1 MSHPQDKVVSIS
13 STAAVESWS
22 AARMP
27 LPLRK
32 LLDKSRQGLS
42 GLLQTMF
49 DNADDALFE
58 LADRARSNSEQNIFF
73 ESMREVRLKRR
84 TIESQFAQF
93 IPAAFEQAYVG
104 EKPADAPVK
113 LEQVSET
120 GLSLV
125 QNDDLEM
132 QVAIDGMIAKGMVQN
147 AVQLRQLT
155 QRIDSLMTRQVID
168 EHSNPLAPRAI
179 CHSFMAACAELDVE
193 IKSKLVVFKLFDK
206 FVVSHLEPIYLACN
220 ELLVEEGVLPGLELQ
235 KLQNRRNEPEADKKS
250 AQPDTANSAVNDQI
264 FASLQNLLAQQQSA
278 VLANEILHSAK
289 DFVPGNGPEIPTP
302 QVMDLLADVQQ
313 QQAPEMV
320 QEGGK
325 QATLQPVDV
334 YTILRSLLDARNVKE
349 PQSLGRVDFDA
360 INLVALLFQFILDDP
375 NLATPMKALIG
386 RLQIPLLKVAML
398 DKSFFSKGGHP
409 ARKLLN
415 KIATAALGWTPS
427 GTDEDPLLTK
437 IETVV
442 QRVLTDFDEDVSL
455 FDEVLSDFE
464 AFTSTESKRSN
475 LIEKRTVDAEDGRAR
490 ADAARQTVQAAL
502 NEKVADHKLPP
513 LVLHLLQEAWSNVL
527 FLACLKEGVDGDS
540 WTNALT
546 TVDDLLWSV
555 RDHAEEADRS
565 KLLALL
571 PDLLKRLR
579 NGLSQISYDSFKMN
593 ELFSELEQIHLKKLR
608 AAGKPA
614 ANDSEPEVAPPA
626 ADLSVDTR
634 QAVQHDEQDLQQD
647 AVDELLGSIDAV
659 IGNESKTENETPE
672 SEAAEAAAAGSATA
686 TSTSTTRAS
695 TAVVETVVERIVLS
709 PSPGKQQDLS
719 LAPHEELSEDNEFY
733 LKAEQLHVGTW
744 VEMRQNGE
752 KKYRAKLA
760 AITKPNIKY
769 IFVNRAGMK
778 VSERSLMG
786 LAVELQRRT
795 ILLLDDS
802 ALFDRALQ
810 SVIGNLRSFKKVTTT

>member
-13 STAAVESWS
+13 STVEVESYS

-32 LLDKSRQGLS
+32 LLDKSRQGLI

-58 LADRARSNSEQNIFF
+58 LADRARSNTEQNIFF

-84 TIESQFAQF
+84 SIESQFAQLM
-93 IPAAFEQAYVG
+93 PAIFEQAYMG

-113 LEQVSET
+113 LEQVSEA

-125 QNDDLEM
+125 QNDDLEE
-132 QVAIDGMIAKGMVQN
+132 QVAIDGMIAKGLVQN
-147 AVQLRQLT
+147 SVQLRQLT

-168 EHSNPLAPRAI
+168 EHSNPLGPRAI
-179 CHSFMAACAELDVE
+179 CHSFMDACAELDVE

-206 FVVSHLEPIYLACN
+206 FVVSHLEPLYLACN
-220 ELLVEEGVLPGLELQ
+220 ELLVEEGVLPGLQLQ
-235 KLQNRRNEPEADKKS
+235 QPQQRRGEQKS
-250 AQPDTANSAVNDQI
+250 SDGNAQSAANDAVNNKI

-302 QVMDLLADVQQ
+302 QVMDLLADVQH
-313 QQAPEMV
+313 QQAPEGSQPGSQV
-320 QEGGK
+320 
-325 QATLQPVDV
+325 ALQPVDV
-334 YTILRSLLDARNVKE
+334 YTILRTLLEERNVKE

-415 KIATAALGWTPS
+415 KIATAALGWTSS
-427 GTDEDPLLTK
+427 GEEDPLLKK

-442 QRVLTDFDEDVSL
+442 QQVLTEFDEDVSL
-455 FDEVLSDFE
+455 FDAVLSDFE
-464 AFTSTESKRSN
+464 AFTSTESKRST
-475 LIEKRTVDAEDGRAR
+475 LIERRTVDAEDGRAR

-502 NEKVADHKLPP
+502 NEKVADRELPP
-513 LVLHLLQEAWSNVL
+513 LVVQLLQDAWSNVL
-527 FLACLKEGVDGDS
+527 FLACLKEGVEGDS
-540 WTNALT
+540 WTGALA

-555 RDHAEEADRS
+555 ADHSEPDDRG
-565 KLLALL
+565 KLLKML
-571 PDLLKRLR
+571 PDLLKSLR
-579 NGLSQISYDSFKMN
+579 NGLTQISYDSFKMN
-593 ELFSELEQIHLKKLR
+593 ELFSELEHIHLKRLR
-608 AAGKPA
+608 DAGKPEA
-614 ANDSEPEVAPPA
+614 SVSEPDIAQSAVAV
-626 ADLSVDTR
+626 SVDTR
-634 QAVQHDEQDLQQD
+634 CPVQEDEQDLQQD

-659 IGNESKTENETPE
+659 MGNESETEKEAPQ
-672 SEAAEAAAAGSATA
+672 SEAAEAAAAGAATA
-686 TSTSTTRAS
+686 SKTVRA
-695 TAVVETVVERIVLS
+695 AHTVVERIVLS
-709 PSPGKQQDLS
+709 PTPGKQEDLS
-719 LAPHEELSEDNEFY
+719 LEPHEHLSEDDEFY
-733 LKAEQLHVGTW
+733 IKAEKLHVGAW
-744 VEMRQNGE
+744 VEMRQGVE

-795 ILLLDDS
+795 IVLLDDS

-810 SVIGNLRSFKKVTTT
+810 AVIGNLRSFKKAPTT

>member
-1 MSHPQDKVVSIS
+1 MSHPQDKVVSIG
-13 STAAVESWS
+13 STTAVESWS

-27 LPLRK
+27 LSLRK

-58 LADRARSNSEQNIFF
+58 LAERARSNTEQNIFF

-84 TIESQFAQF
+84 TIESQFAQLL
-93 IPAAFEQAYVG
+93 PAAFEQAYMG
-104 EKPADAPVK
+104 DKPADAQVK

-125 QNDDLEM
+125 QNDDLEE
-132 QVAIDGMIAKGMVQN
+132 QVAIDGMIAKGLVN
-147 AVQLRQLT
+147 NSVQLRQLT
-155 QRIDSLMTRQVID
+155 QRIDSLMTRHAID
-168 EHSNPLAPRAI
+168 DHSNPLAPRAI
-179 CHSFMAACAELDVE
+179 CHSFQTACAALDVE

-206 FVVSHLEPIYLACN
+206 FVVSQLEPIYLACN
-220 ELLVEEGVLPGLELQ
+220 ELLVAEGVLPGLELQ
-235 KLQNRRNEPEADKKS
+235 KLQNRRNEDKPETKNS
-250 AQPDTANSAVNDQI
+250 QPDAANSAVNDQI
-264 FASLQNLLAQQQSA
+264 FASLQSLLAQQQNA
-278 VLANEILHSAK
+278 VLSNEILHSAK
-289 DFVPGNGPEIPTP
+289 DFAPGSGQEIPTP

-313 QQAPEMV
+313 QQAPAMS
-320 QEGGK
+320 QDGST
-325 QATLQPVDV
+325 QAALQPVDV
-334 YTILRSLLDARNVKE
+334 YTILRSLLEARNVKE

-427 GTDEDPLLTK
+427 GEDEDPLLTK

-442 QRVLTDFDEDVSL
+442 QHVLTDFEEDVSL
-455 FDEVLSDFE
+455 FDAVLSDFE
-464 AFTSTESKRSN
+464 AFTSTESKRST

-490 ADAARQTVQAAL
+490 ADGARQTVQTAL
-502 NEKVADHKLPP
+502 NEKVADRELPP
-513 LVLHLLQEAWSNVL
+513 QVVQLLQDAWSNVL

-555 RDHAEEADRS
+555 GDHSEAADRG
-565 KLLALL
+565 KLLKML

-579 NGLSQISYDSFKMN
+579 NGLTQISYDSFKMN
-593 ELFSELEQIHLKKLR
+593 ELFSELEHIHLKKLR
-608 AAGKPA
+608 DAGKPA
-614 ANDSEPEVAPPA
+614 SNESEPDVVPAPEA
-626 ADLSVDTR
+626 LSADTR
-634 QAVQHDEQDLQQD
+634 HAPQHDEQDLQQD
-647 AVDELLGSIDAV
+647 MVDELLGSIDAV
-659 IGNESKTENETPE
+659 IGNESKTEEQA
-672 SEAAEAAAAGSATA
+672 SQSDAAETKTAGRATA
-686 TSTSTTRAS
+686 SPTARARTS
-695 TAVVETVVERIVLS
+695 VIERIVLS
-709 PSPGKQQDLS
+709 PSPGKQEDLL

-733 LKAEQLHVGTW
+733 IKAEKMNVGIW
-744 VEMRQNGE
+744 VEMRQSGE
-752 KKYRAKLA
+752 KQYRAKLA
-760 AITKPNIKY
+760 AITKPTKKY

-795 ILLLDDS
+795 MVLLDDS

-810 SVIGNLRSFKKVTTT
+810 AVIGNLRSFKKVPTT